1 MIEFDQTFF
10 ALVALVLFLGVVF
23 YMGAHKKAGAA
34 LDDRARLIE
43 KELADAKK
51 LRQDAEKLLADY
63 KQRSLDAVKEA
74 AVIVDQAKA
83 AAKQYGDESRK
94 KLAETIVRRT
104 KQAEQKIAQA
114 EAQATKEV
122 RSSAT
127 DLAIAAATKIISDQ
141 KSNAKLIA
149 ESIAAVKSKLN

>member
-10 ALVALVLFLGVVF
+10 ALVALVLFLGVVV
-23 YMGAHKKAGAA
+23 YAGAHKKAGAA
-34 LDDRARLIE
+34 LDDRAKLIE

-51 LRQDAEKLLADY
+51 LREDAEKLLADY

-74 AVIVDQAKA
+74 AVIVEQAKSS
-83 AAKQYGDESRK
+83 AKQYAEESRK
-94 KLAETIVRRT
+94 KLTETIARRT

-114 EAQATKEV
+114 EAAATKEV
-122 RSSAT
+122 RGSAT
-127 DLAIAAATKIISDQ
+127 DLAIAAASKLIADQ
-141 KSNAKLIA
+141 KGNAKLIT